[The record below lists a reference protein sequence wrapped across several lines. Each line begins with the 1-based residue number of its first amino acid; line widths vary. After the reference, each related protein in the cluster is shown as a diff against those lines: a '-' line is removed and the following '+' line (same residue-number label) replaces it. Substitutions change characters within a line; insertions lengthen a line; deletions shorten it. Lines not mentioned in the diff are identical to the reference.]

1 MKIILTFV
9 IFYLFVL
16 VICITAFCLLNI
28 NNKDKNKSKQIIQYF
43 QLSDGSP
50 TLSEMIN
57 FHEENDI
64 IQYEIEGY

>member
-43 QLSDGSP
+43 QLSDRSP

-57 FHEENDI
+57 FHKKNGT
-64 IQYEIEGY
+64 IQYEIEGD

>member
-16 VICITAFCLLNI
+16 VICITTFCLLNI
-28 NNKDKNKSKQIIQYF
+28 NNRNKNKSKQIIQHF

-57 FHEENDI
+57 FHEGNDI
-64 IQYEIEGY
+64 IQYEIEGD